1 MFNGL
6 WTIDNEMVDIPI
18 MMNKITS
25 AVGQN
30 YWLKG
35 CKITSLEPAN

>member
-18 MMNKITS
+18 MINKITS

-30 YWLKG
+30 YGLKS
-35 CKITSLEPAN
+35 CENY

>member
-1 MFNGL
+1 MFNGV
-6 WTIDNEMVDIPI
+6 WTIDNEMIDIPI
-18 MMNKITS
+18 MINKVT
-25 AVGQN
+25 AGEGEN